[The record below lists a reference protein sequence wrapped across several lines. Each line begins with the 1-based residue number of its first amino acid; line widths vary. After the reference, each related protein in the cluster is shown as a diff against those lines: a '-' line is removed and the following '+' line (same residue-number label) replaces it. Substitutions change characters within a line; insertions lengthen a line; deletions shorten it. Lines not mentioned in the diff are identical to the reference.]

1 LAVHPGT
8 AQEACM
14 PSLLICT
21 SPLPDAVAQR
31 AHTEFGAVLSQ
42 TGGMN
47 AADLLQALQAHPKA
61 RAVMVSGGFKVP
73 AALVAQLPPTLQLL
87 ATCSV
92 GLDHIDLV
100 AAAQRGLPVSNTPD
114 VLTDATADMALLLML
129 GAARRM
135 REYLRIMDAGWR
147 HRYGLGEMLGTDLRG
162 KTLGIL
168 GMGRIGQAVAQR
180 ARAFGLRIAYHN
192 TRRLPPALEGDA
204 TYAASLEA
212 LLPISNVLSLHAPG
226 GGALNAV
233 INRHT
238 LGLLP
243 RGAILVNTARGSL
256 VNEDDLIEAL
266 QSGQLAAAGLD
277 VFQGEP
283 AFDLRLRDL
292 PNVFLAPH
300 MGSATVDTRNA
311 MGWRALDNVA
321 DVLAGRPPRD
331 PA

>member
-1 LAVHPGT
+1 
-8 AQEACM
+8 
-14 PSLLICT
+14 
-21 SPLPDAVAQR
+21 
-31 AHTEFGAVLSQ
+31 
-42 TGGMN
+42 
-47 AADLLQALQAHPKA
+47 
-61 RAVMVSGGFKVP
+61 
-73 AALVAQLPPTLQLL
+73 
-87 ATCSV
+87 
-92 GLDHIDLV
+92 
-100 AAAQRGLPVSNTPD
+100 
-114 VLTDATADMALLLML
+114 
-129 GAARRM
+129 
-135 REYLRIMDAGWR
+135 
-147 HRYGLGEMLGTDLRG
+147 MLGTDLRG

-300 MGSATVDTRNA
+300 MGRATVDTRNA

>member
-1 LAVHPGT
+1 M
-8 AQEACM
+8 ACR
-14 PSLLICT
+14 LICAV
-21 SPLPDAVAQR
+21 PLPEAVAQR
-31 AHTEFGAVLSQ
+31 ARDEFDAVLSQ
-42 TGGMN
+42 QADMSP
-47 AADLLQALQAHPKA
+47 AAILQALQAHPQAQALLVFA
-61 RAVMVSGGFKVP
+61 RTPVP
-73 AALVAQLPPTLQLL
+73 AALIAQLPPTLQLL

-92 GLDHIDLV
+92 GTDHIDL
-100 AAAQRGLPVSNTPD
+100 AAARQRGLWVSNTPD

-135 REYLRIMDAGWR
+135 REYLQIMDAGWR
-147 HRYGLGEMLGTDLRG
+147 RTFGLGEMLGMDLRG

-180 ARAFGLRIAYHN
+180 ARAFGMRIVYHN
-192 TRRLPPALEGDA
+192 QRRLAPDLEGDA
-204 TYAASLEA
+204 HYVPSLQA
-212 LLPISNVLSLHAPG
+212 LLPLCDVLSLHAPG
-226 GGALNAV
+226 GGAMNGV

-256 VNEDDLIEAL
+256 VHEDDLIEAL

-277 VFQGEP
+277 VYCNEP
-283 AFDLRLRDL
+283 AFDLRLREL

-300 MGSATVDTRNA
+300 MGSATVETRNA
-311 MGWRALDNVA
+311 MGWRTLDNVA

-331 PA
+331 PV